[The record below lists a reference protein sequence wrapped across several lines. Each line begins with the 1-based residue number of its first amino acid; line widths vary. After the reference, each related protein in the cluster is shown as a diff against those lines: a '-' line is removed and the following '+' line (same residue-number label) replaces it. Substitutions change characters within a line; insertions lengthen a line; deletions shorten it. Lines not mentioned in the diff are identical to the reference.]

1 MTWLSFKSRC
11 YLKTNDNTNPFR
23 KQILGELN
31 VDLTNMGIAAKDAAF
46 HLATASTAQKNKAL
60 AIIADELEANS
71 EVILAANAK
80 DIELGREAGL
90 TDALL
95 DRLLLNEERLTGIAN
110 DVRNVISLNDPV
122 GSEIDSKVLENGMA
136 LSRRR
141 VPLGVV
147 GVIYEARP
155 NVTIDIAALC
165 LKTGNAS
172 ILRGGKETFFSNMEL
187 VKVIQSALEKAEL
200 PAASVQ
206 YIEKPDREL
215 VAQLLKLDEYVDMI
229 IPRGGAG
236 LHKMCQ
242 ENSTIPVIIG
252 GFGISHIFIDE
263 SADLERSLNV
273 VENSKVQRPSACNAL
288 DTLLV
293 HKAVAEEFLPKLV
306 ERLNG
311 KVALVSDASAKPLV
325 ANAADVR
332 DAQEGDFD
340 TEWLSYTLGVKVV
353 ADVKE
358 AIDHMRVHNAS
369 HSDAIMTNSLQ
380 NSELFINSV
389 GSAAVYVNASTRFTD
404 GAQFGLGAEVA
415 VSTQKLHARGPM
427 GLEELTSYKWV
438 GKADYLIRS

>member
-1 MTWLSFKSRC
+1 
-11 YLKTNDNTNPFR
+11 
-23 KQILGELN
+23 
-31 VDLTNMGIAAKDAAF
+31 MGIAAKDAAF

-60 AIIADELEANS
+60 AIIADELEANAAT
-71 EVILAANAK
+71 ILEANAK

-95 DRLLLNEERLTGIAN
+95 DRLLLNEERLIGIAN
-110 DVRNVISLNDPV
+110 DVRNVISLNDPI
-122 GSEIDSKVLENGMA
+122 GSEMDSKVLENGMS

-215 VAQLLKLDEYVDMI
+215 VSQLLKLDDYVDMI

-236 LHKMCQ
+236 LHKMCK

-252 GFGISHIFIDE
+252 GFGISHIFVDE
-263 SADLERSLNV
+263 SADLEKSVDV
-273 VENSKVQRPSACNAL
+273 VENSKVQRPSACNSL

-293 HKAVAEEFLPKLV
+293 HEAVAEAFLAQLTQ
-306 ERLNG
+306 RLAG
-311 KVALVSDASAKPLV
+311 KVTLVADTSAKSLL
-325 ANAADVR
+325 AGFEDQR
-332 DAQEGDFD
+332 DAVEGDFD

-353 ADVKE
+353 ANVAE

-369 HSDAIMTNSLQ
+369 HSDAIMTNSLES
-380 NSELFINSV
+380 SERFINSV

-438 GKADYLIRS
+438 GKANYLIRG

>member
-1 MTWLSFKSRC
+1 M
-11 YLKTNDNTNPFR
+11 
-23 KQILGELN
+23 
-31 VDLTNMGIAAKDAAF
+31 DLTNMGKAAKDAAF
-46 HLATASTAQKNKAL
+46 ELATASTAQKNQAL

-71 EVILAANAK
+71 AAILAANAK

-122 GSEIDSKVLENGMA
+122 GSEIDSKVLENGMS

-187 VKVIQSALEKAEL
+187 VKVIQSALAKANL

-215 VAQLLKLDEYVDMI
+215 VSQLLKLDDYVDMI

-236 LHKMCQ
+236 LHKMCK

-252 GFGISHIFIDE
+252 GFGISHIFVDE
-263 SADLERSLNV
+263 SADLEKSLNV
-273 VENSKVQRPSACNAL
+273 VENSKVQRPSACNSL

-293 HKAVAEEFLPKLV
+293 HEKVAAKFLPMIVERMSDKVTFVAEPKA
-306 ERLNG
+306 
-311 KVALVSDASAKPLV
+311 KALMAQATQI
-325 ANAADVR
+325 R
-332 DAQEGDFD
+332 DAAEGDFD

-353 ADVKE
+353 ADVKD

-369 HSDAIMTNSLQ
+369 HSDAIMTNSLI

-389 GSAAVYVNASTRFTD
+389 GSAAVYVNAATRFTD

-438 GKADYLIRS
+438 GRANYLARS

>member
-1 MTWLSFKSRC
+1 
-11 YLKTNDNTNPFR
+11 
-23 KQILGELN
+23 
-31 VDLTNMGIAAKDAAF
+31 MGKAAKGAAF
-46 HLATASTAQKNKAL
+46 ELATASTAQKNQAL

-71 EVILAANAK
+71 AAILAANAK

-95 DRLLLNEERLTGIAN
+95 DRLLLNEERLTAIAN

-122 GSEIDSKVLENGMA
+122 GSEIDSKVLENGMS

-187 VKVIQSALEKAEL
+187 VKVIQSALAKANL

-215 VAQLLKLDEYVDMI
+215 VSQLLKLDDYVDMI

-236 LHKMCQ
+236 LHKMCK

-252 GFGISHIFIDE
+252 GFGISHIFVDE
-263 SADLERSLNV
+263 SADLKKSLNV
-273 VENSKVQRPSACNAL
+273 VENSKVQRPSACNSL

-293 HKAVAEEFLPKLV
+293 HEKIAAQFLPMIV
-306 ERLNG
+306 ERMND
-311 KVALVSDASAKPLV
+311 KVTFVTEPKAKALMAQATQI
-325 ANAADVR
+325 R
-332 DAQEGDFD
+332 DAVEGDFD
-340 TEWLSYTLGVKVV
+340 TEWLSYTLSVKVV
-353 ADVKE
+353 SDVKD

-369 HSDAIMTNSLQ
+369 HSDAIMTNSLE

-438 GKADYLIRS
+438 GKANYLARS

>member
-1 MTWLSFKSRC
+1 
-11 YLKTNDNTNPFR
+11 
-23 KQILGELN
+23 
-31 VDLTNMGIAAKDAAF
+31 MGKAAKDAAF
-46 HLATASTAQKNKAL
+46 ELATASTAQKNQAL

-71 EVILAANAK
+71 AAILVANAK

-122 GSEIDSKVLENGMA
+122 GSEIDSKVLENGMS

-187 VKVIQSALEKAEL
+187 VKVIQSALAKANL

-215 VAQLLKLDEYVDMI
+215 VSQLLKLDGYVDMI

-236 LHKMCQ
+236 LHKMCK

-252 GFGISHIFIDE
+252 GFGISHIFVDE
-263 SADLERSLNV
+263 SADLEKSLNV
-273 VENSKVQRPSACNAL
+273 VENSKVQRPSACNSL

-293 HKAVAEEFLPKLV
+293 HEKVAAKFLPMIVERMSDKVTFVAEPKA
-306 ERLNG
+306 
-311 KVALVSDASAKPLV
+311 KALMAQATQI
-325 ANAADVR
+325 R
-332 DAQEGDFD
+332 DAVEGDFD

-353 ADVKE
+353 ADVKD
-358 AIDHMRVHNAS
+358 AIEHMRVHNAS
-369 HSDAIMTNSLQ
+369 HSDAIMTNSLI

-389 GSAAVYVNASTRFTD
+389 GSAAVYVNAATRFTD

-438 GKADYLIRS
+438 GKANYLARS

>member
-1 MTWLSFKSRC
+1 M
-11 YLKTNDNTNPFR
+11 
-23 KQILGELN
+23 
-31 VDLTNMGIAAKDAAF
+31 DLTNMGKAAKDAAF
-46 HLATASTAQKNKAL
+46 ELATASTAQKNQAL
-60 AIIADELEANS
+60 AIIADELEANAAT
-71 EVILAANAK
+71 ILAANAK

-95 DRLLLNEERLTGIAN
+95 DRLLLNEERLAGIAN

-122 GSEIDSKVLENGMA
+122 GSEIDSKVLENGMS

-187 VKVIQSALEKAEL
+187 VKVIQSALAKANL

-215 VAQLLKLDEYVDMI
+215 VSQLLKLDDYVDMI

-236 LHKMCQ
+236 LHKMCK

-252 GFGISHIFIDE
+252 GFGISHIFVDE
-263 SADLERSLNV
+263 SADLEKSLNV
-273 VENSKVQRPSACNAL
+273 VENSKVQRPSACNSL

-293 HKAVAEEFLPKLV
+293 HEDVAAQFLPMIVERMNDKVTFVAEPKA
-306 ERLNG
+306 
-311 KVALVSDASAKPLV
+311 KALMAQATQI
-325 ANAADVR
+325 R
-332 DAQEGDFD
+332 DAAEGDFD

-369 HSDAIMTNSLQ
+369 HSDAIMTNSLV

-389 GSAAVYVNASTRFTD
+389 GSAAVYVNAATRFTD

-438 GKADYLIRS
+438 GKANYLARS

>member
-1 MTWLSFKSRC
+1 
-11 YLKTNDNTNPFR
+11 
-23 KQILGELN
+23 
-31 VDLTNMGIAAKDAAF
+31 MGKAAKDAAF
-46 HLATASTAQKNKAL
+46 ELATASTAQKNQAL
-60 AIIADELEANS
+60 AIIADELEANAAT
-71 EVILAANAK
+71 ILAANAK

-122 GSEIDSKVLENGMA
+122 GSEIDSKVLENGMS

-187 VKVIQSALEKAEL
+187 VKVIQSALAKANL

-215 VAQLLKLDEYVDMI
+215 VSQLLKLDDYVDMI

-236 LHKMCQ
+236 LHKMCK

-252 GFGISHIFIDE
+252 GFGISHIFVDE
-263 SADLERSLNV
+263 SADLDKSLNV
-273 VENSKVQRPSACNAL
+273 VENSKVQRPSACNSL

-293 HKAVAEEFLPKLV
+293 HEDVAAQFLPMIVERMNDKVTFVAEPKA
-306 ERLNG
+306 
-311 KVALVSDASAKPLV
+311 KALMAQATQI
-325 ANAADVR
+325 R
-332 DAQEGDFD
+332 DAAEGDFD

-369 HSDAIMTNSLQ
+369 HSDAIMTNSLV

-389 GSAAVYVNASTRFTD
+389 GSAAVYVNAATRFTD

-438 GKADYLIRS
+438 GKANYLARS

>member
-1 MTWLSFKSRC
+1 M
-11 YLKTNDNTNPFR
+11 
-23 KQILGELN
+23 
-31 VDLTNMGIAAKDAAF
+31 DLTVMGKAAKEAAF
-46 HLATASTAQKNKAL
+46 QLAIAPTAKKNRAL
-60 AIIADELEANS
+60 ALIADELEANA
-71 EVILAANAK
+71 EAILAANEK
-80 DIELGREAGL
+80 DIAAGRASGLSEAM
-90 TDALL
+90 L
-95 DRLLLNEERLTGIAN
+95 DRLLLTEERLAAIAG

-122 GSEIDSKVLENGMA
+122 GSEIDSRVLENGMS

-172 ILRGGKETFFSNMEL
+172 ILRGGKETFYSNMEL
-187 VKVIQSALEKAEL
+187 VQVIQSALNKAEL
-200 PAASVQ
+200 PAGAVQ

-215 VAQLLKLDEYVDMI
+215 VSQLLKLDDYVDMI

-236 LHKMCQ
+236 LHKMCK

-252 GFGISHIFIDE
+252 GFGISHMYIDD
-263 SADLERSLNV
+263 SADLDRSVLV
-273 VENSKVQRPSACNAL
+273 VDNSKTQRPSACNSL

-293 HKAVAEEFLPKLV
+293 NQQVAAEFLPKLIKQIG
-306 ERLNG
+306 E
-311 KVALVSDASAKPLV
+311 KVTFVVDDSAKAWFNLAPTV
-325 ANAADVR
+325 RAAK
-332 DAQEGDFD
+332 EGDFD
-340 TEWLSYTLGVKVV
+340 TEWLTFTLGVKVV
-353 ADVKE
+353 KDVQE
-358 AIDHMRVHNAS
+358 AIEHMHEHNAS
-369 HSDAIMTNSLQ
+369 HSDAIMTNNLT
-380 NSELFINSV
+380 NAERFINAA

-438 GKADYLIRS
+438 GKADYLSRS

>member
-1 MTWLSFKSRC
+1 
-11 YLKTNDNTNPFR
+11 
-23 KQILGELN
+23 
-31 VDLTNMGIAAKDAAF
+31 MGKAAKDAAF
-46 HLATASTAQKNKAL
+46 ELATASTAQKNQAL

-71 EVILAANAK
+71 AAILAANAK

-95 DRLLLNEERLTGIAN
+95 DRLLLNEERLTAIAN

-122 GSEIDSKVLENGMA
+122 GSEIDSKVLENGMS

-187 VKVIQSALEKAEL
+187 VKVIQSALAKANL

-215 VAQLLKLDEYVDMI
+215 VSQLLKLDDYVDMI

-236 LHKMCQ
+236 LHKMCK

-252 GFGISHIFIDE
+252 GFGISHIFVDE
-263 SADLERSLNV
+263 SADLDKSLNV
-273 VENSKVQRPSACNAL
+273 VENSKVQRPSACNSL

-293 HKAVAEEFLPKLV
+293 HEKIAAQFLPMIVERMDEKVTFVAEPK
-306 ERLNG
+306 
-311 KVALVSDASAKPLV
+311 AKELIEQ
-325 ANAADVR
+325 AKQVR
-332 DAQEGDFD
+332 DAVEGDFD
-340 TEWLSYTLGVKVV
+340 TEWLSYILGVKVV
-353 ADVKE
+353 SDVKD

-369 HSDAIMTNSLQ
+369 HSDAIMTNSLE

-438 GKADYLIRS
+438 GKANYLARS

>member
-1 MTWLSFKSRC
+1 
-11 YLKTNDNTNPFR
+11 
-23 KQILGELN
+23 
-31 VDLTNMGIAAKDAAF
+31 
-46 HLATASTAQKNKAL
+46 ASTKQKNQAL

-71 EVILAANAK
+71 AAILAANAK

-95 DRLLLNEERLTGIAN
+95 DRLLLNEERLTAIAN

-122 GSEIDSKVLENGMA
+122 GSEIDSKVLENGMS

-187 VKVIQSALEKAEL
+187 VKVIQSALAKANL

-215 VAQLLKLDEYVDMI
+215 VSQLLKLDDYVDMI

-236 LHKMCQ
+236 LHKMCK

-252 GFGISHIFIDE
+252 GFGISHIFVDE
-263 SADLERSLNV
+263 SADLEKSLNV
-273 VENSKVQRPSACNAL
+273 VENSKVQRPSACNSL

-293 HKAVAEEFLPKLV
+293 HEKIAAQFLPMIV
-306 ERLNG
+306 ERMND
-311 KVALVSDASAKPLV
+311 KVTFVTEPKAKALMPQATQI
-325 ANAADVR
+325 R
-332 DAQEGDFD
+332 DAVEGDFD

-353 ADVKE
+353 SDVKD

-369 HSDAIMTNSLQ
+369 HSDAIMTNSLE

-438 GKADYLIRS
+438 GKANYLARS

>member
-1 MTWLSFKSRC
+1 M
-11 YLKTNDNTNPFR
+11 
-23 KQILGELN
+23 
-31 VDLTNMGIAAKDAAF
+31 DLTNMGKAAKDAAF
-46 HLATASTAQKNKAL
+46 ELATASTAQKNQAL

-71 EVILAANAK
+71 AAILAANAK

-122 GSEIDSKVLENGMA
+122 GSEIDSKVLENGMS

-187 VKVIQSALEKAEL
+187 VKVIQSALAKANL

-206 YIEKPDREL
+206 YIEKPNREL
-215 VAQLLKLDEYVDMI
+215 VSQLLKLDDYVDMI

-236 LHKMCQ
+236 LHKMCK

-252 GFGISHIFIDE
+252 GFGISHIFVDE
-263 SADLERSLNV
+263 SADLEKSLNV
-273 VENSKVQRPSACNAL
+273 VENSKVQRPSACNSL

-293 HKAVAEEFLPKLV
+293 HEKVAAKFLPMIVERMSDKVTFVAEPKA
-306 ERLNG
+306 
-311 KVALVSDASAKPLV
+311 KALMAQATQI
-325 ANAADVR
+325 R
-332 DAQEGDFD
+332 DAAEGDFD

-353 ADVKE
+353 ADVKD

-369 HSDAIMTNSLQ
+369 HSDAIMTNSLI

-389 GSAAVYVNASTRFTD
+389 GSAAVYVNAATRFTD

-438 GKADYLIRS
+438 GKANYLARS

>member
-1 MTWLSFKSRC
+1 M
-11 YLKTNDNTNPFR
+11 
-23 KQILGELN
+23 
-31 VDLTNMGIAAKDAAF
+31 DLTNMGKAAKDAAF
-46 HLATASTAQKNKAL
+46 ELATASTAQKNQAL

-71 EVILAANAK
+71 AAILAANAK

-95 DRLLLNEERLTGIAN
+95 DRLLLNEERLTAIAN

-122 GSEIDSKVLENGMA
+122 GSEIDSKVLENGMS

-187 VKVIQSALEKAEL
+187 VKVIQSALAKANL

-215 VAQLLKLDEYVDMI
+215 VSQLLKLDDYVDMI

-236 LHKMCQ
+236 LHKMCK

-252 GFGISHIFIDE
+252 GFGISHIFVDE
-263 SADLERSLNV
+263 SADLEKSLNV
-273 VENSKVQRPSACNAL
+273 VENSKVQRPSACNSL

-293 HKAVAEEFLPKLV
+293 HEKIAAQFLPMIVERMNDKVTFVAEPKAEELM
-306 ERLNG
+306 EQ
-311 KVALVSDASAKPLV
+311 AKQ
-325 ANAADVR
+325 VR
-332 DAQEGDFD
+332 DAVEGDFD

-353 ADVKE
+353 SDVKD

-369 HSDAIMTNSLQ
+369 HSDAIMTNSLE

-438 GKADYLIRS
+438 GKANYLARS

>member
-1 MTWLSFKSRC
+1 M
-11 YLKTNDNTNPFR
+11 
-23 KQILGELN
+23 
-31 VDLTNMGIAAKDAAF
+31 DLTNMGIAAKDAAF

-60 AIIADELEANS
+60 AIIADELEANAAT
-71 EVILAANAK
+71 ILEANAK

-122 GSEIDSKVLENGMA
+122 GSEIDSKVLENGMS

-215 VAQLLKLDEYVDMI
+215 VSQLLKLDDYVDMI

-236 LHKMCQ
+236 LHKMCK

-252 GFGISHIFIDE
+252 GFGISHIFVDE
-263 SADLERSLNV
+263 SADLEKSVDV
-273 VENSKVQRPSACNAL
+273 VENSKVQRPSACNSL

-293 HKAVAEEFLPKLV
+293 HEAVAEAFLTKLKQ
-306 ERLNG
+306 RLAG
-311 KVALVSDASAKPLV
+311 KVTLVADSSAKSLLTGFE
-325 ANAADVR
+325 DQR
-332 DAQEGDFD
+332 DAVEGDFD

-353 ADVKE
+353 ADVAE

-369 HSDAIMTNSLQ
+369 HSDAIMTNSLES
-380 NSELFINSV
+380 SERFINSV

-438 GKADYLIRS
+438 GKANYLVRG

>member
-1 MTWLSFKSRC
+1 M
-11 YLKTNDNTNPFR
+11 
-23 KQILGELN
+23 
-31 VDLTNMGIAAKDAAF
+31 DLTNMGKAAKDAAF
-46 HLATASTAQKNKAL
+46 ELATASTAQKSQAL
-60 AIIADELEANS
+60 AIIADELEANA
-71 EVILAANAK
+71 ETILAANAK

-122 GSEIDSKVLENGMA
+122 GSEIDSKVLENGMS

-187 VKVIQSALEKAEL
+187 VKVIQSALAKANL

-215 VAQLLKLDEYVDMI
+215 VSQLLKLDDYVDMI

-236 LHKMCQ
+236 LHKMCK

-252 GFGISHIFIDE
+252 GFGISHIFVDE
-263 SADLERSLNV
+263 SADLEKSLNV
-273 VENSKVQRPSACNAL
+273 VENSKVQRPSACNSL

-293 HKAVAEEFLPKLV
+293 HEKVAAQFLSMIVQRMNDKVTFVAEPKA
-306 ERLNG
+306 
-311 KVALVSDASAKPLV
+311 KALMAQAKQI
-325 ANAADVR
+325 R
-332 DAQEGDFD
+332 DAGEDDFD

-369 HSDAIMTNSLQ
+369 HSDAIMTNSLV

-438 GKADYLIRS
+438 GKANYLARS

>member
-1 MTWLSFKSRC
+1 M
-11 YLKTNDNTNPFR
+11 
-23 KQILGELN
+23 
-31 VDLTNMGIAAKDAAF
+31 DLTNMGKAAKDAAF
-46 HLATASTAQKNKAL
+46 ELATASTAQKNQAL

-71 EVILAANAK
+71 AAILAANAK

-95 DRLLLNEERLTGIAN
+95 DRLLLNEERLTAIAN

-122 GSEIDSKVLENGMA
+122 GSEIDSKVLENGMS

-187 VKVIQSALEKAEL
+187 VKVIQFALAKANL

-215 VAQLLKLDEYVDMI
+215 VSQLLKLDDYVDMI

-236 LHKMCQ
+236 LHKMCK

-252 GFGISHIFIDE
+252 GFGISHIFVDE
-263 SADLERSLNV
+263 SADLEKSLNV
-273 VENSKVQRPSACNAL
+273 VENSKVQRPSACNSL

-293 HKAVAEEFLPKLV
+293 HEKIAAQFLPMIV
-306 ERLNG
+306 ERMND
-311 KVALVSDASAKPLV
+311 KVTFVTEPKAKALMAQATQI
-325 ANAADVR
+325 R
-332 DAQEGDFD
+332 DAVEGDFD

-353 ADVKE
+353 SDVKD
-358 AIDHMRVHNAS
+358 AIVHMRVHNAS
-369 HSDAIMTNSLQ
+369 HSDAIMTNSLE

-438 GKADYLIRS
+438 GKANYLARS

>member
-1 MTWLSFKSRC
+1 
-11 YLKTNDNTNPFR
+11 
-23 KQILGELN
+23 
-31 VDLTNMGIAAKDAAF
+31 MGKAAKDAAF
-46 HLATASTAQKNKAL
+46 QLATASTAQKNQAL
-60 AIIADELEANS
+60 AIIADELEANAAT
-71 EVILAANAK
+71 ILAANAK
-80 DIELGREAGL
+80 DIEKGREAGL
-90 TDALL
+90 TEALL
-95 DRLLLNEERLTGIAN
+95 DRLLLNEERLSGIAN

-122 GSEIDSKVLENGMA
+122 GSELDSKVLENGMS

-187 VKVIQSALEKAEL
+187 VKVIQSALAKAEL

-215 VAQLLKLDEYVDMI
+215 VSQLLKLDDYVDMI

-236 LHKMCQ
+236 LHKMCK

-252 GFGISHIFIDE
+252 GFGISHIFVDE
-263 SADLERSLNV
+263 SADLKKSLNV
-273 VENSKVQRPSACNAL
+273 VENSKVQRPSACNSL

-293 HKAVAEEFLPKLV
+293 HESVAAEFLPMLA
-306 ERLNG
+306 ERLAD
-311 KVALVSDASAKPLV
+311 KVTLV
-325 ANAADVR
+325 ATPNAKELVAQAKEVR
-332 DAQEGDFD
+332 DAGEGDFD

-353 ADVKE
+353 KDIHE
-358 AIDHMRVHNAS
+358 AVDHMRIHNAS
-369 HSDAIMTNSLQ
+369 HSDAIMTNSLE
-380 NSELFINSV
+380 NSEIFINSV

-438 GKADYLIRS
+438 GKANYLPRS

>member
-1 MTWLSFKSRC
+1 
-11 YLKTNDNTNPFR
+11 
-23 KQILGELN
+23 
-31 VDLTNMGIAAKDAAF
+31 MGKAAKDAAF
-46 HLATASTAQKNKAL
+46 QLATASTAQKNQAL
-60 AIIADELEANS
+60 AIIADELEANA
-71 EVILAANAK
+71 VQILAANAK
-80 DIELGREAGL
+80 DIQLGREAGL

-95 DRLLLNEERLTGIAN
+95 DRLLLNESRLNAIAN
-110 DVRNVISLNDPV
+110 DVRNVMSLNDPV
-122 GSEIDSKVLENGMA
+122 GSEIDSKVLENGMS

-187 VKVIQSALEKAEL
+187 VKVIQSALEKAQL

-215 VAQLLKLDEYVDMI
+215 VTQLLKLDDYVDMI

-236 LHKMCQ
+236 LHKMCK

-252 GFGISHIFIDE
+252 GFGISHIFVDE
-263 SADLERSLNV
+263 SADLDKSV
-273 VENSKVQRPSACNAL
+273 DVIENAKVQRPSACNAL

-293 HKAVAEEFLPKLV
+293 HEAIAQPLLEKLV
-306 ERLNG
+306 AKLNG
-311 KVALVSDASAKPLV
+311 KVTFVAEPKAKALMSAATEL
-325 ANAADVR
+325 R
-332 DAQEGDFD
+332 DAQAGDFD

-353 ADVKE
+353 RDVNE
-358 AIDHMRVHNAS
+358 AIDHMREHNAS
-369 HSDAIMTNSLQ
+369 HSDAIMTNSLV
-380 NSELFINSV
+380 NAERFINSA

-438 GKADYLIRS
+438 GKANYLSRS

>member
-1 MTWLSFKSRC
+1 M
-11 YLKTNDNTNPFR
+11 
-23 KQILGELN
+23 
-31 VDLTNMGIAAKDAAF
+31 DLTNMGIAAKDAAF

-60 AIIADELEANS
+60 AIIADELEANAAT
-71 EVILAANAK
+71 ILEANAK

-122 GSEIDSKVLENGMA
+122 GSEMDSKVLENGMS

-141 VPLGVV
+141 VPLGVI

-215 VAQLLKLDEYVDMI
+215 VSQLLKLDDYVDMI

-236 LHKMCQ
+236 LHKMCK

-252 GFGISHIFIDE
+252 GFGISHIFVDE
-263 SADLERSLNV
+263 SADLDKSVDV
-273 VENSKVQRPSACNAL
+273 VENSKVQRPSACNSL

-293 HKAVAEEFLPKLV
+293 HEAVAEAFLAQLTQ
-306 ERLNG
+306 RLAG
-311 KVALVSDASAKPLV
+311 KVTLVADTSAKSLL
-325 ANAADVR
+325 AGFEDQR
-332 DAQEGDFD
+332 DAVEGDFD

-353 ADVKE
+353 ADVAE

-369 HSDAIMTNSLQ
+369 HSDAIMTNSLES
-380 NSELFINSV
+380 SERFINSV

-404 GAQFGLGAEVA
+404 GAQFGQGAEVA

-438 GKADYLIRS
+438 GKANYLVRG

>member
-1 MTWLSFKSRC
+1 
-11 YLKTNDNTNPFR
+11 
-23 KQILGELN
+23 
-31 VDLTNMGIAAKDAAF
+31 MGIAAKDAAF

-60 AIIADELEANS
+60 AIIADELEANA
-71 EVILAANAK
+71 VDILEANAK

-122 GSEIDSKVLENGMA
+122 GSEMDSKVLENGMS

-215 VAQLLKLDEYVDMI
+215 VSQLLKLDDYVDMI

-236 LHKMCQ
+236 LHKMCK

-252 GFGISHIFIDE
+252 GFGISHIFVDE
-263 SADLERSLNV
+263 SADLEKSVDV
-273 VENSKVQRPSACNAL
+273 VENSKVQRPSACNSL

-293 HKAVAEEFLPKLV
+293 HEAVAEAFLAKLKQ
-306 ERLNG
+306 RLAG
-311 KVALVSDASAKPLV
+311 KVTLV
-325 ANAADVR
+325 ADTSSKSLLAGFEDQR
-332 DAQEGDFD
+332 DAIEGDFD

-353 ADVKE
+353 ADVAE

-369 HSDAIMTNSLQ
+369 HSDAIMTNSLES
-380 NSELFINSV
+380 SERFINSV

-438 GKADYLIRS
+438 GKANYLIRG

>member
-1 MTWLSFKSRC
+1 M
-11 YLKTNDNTNPFR
+11 
-23 KQILGELN
+23 
-31 VDLTNMGIAAKDAAF
+31 DLTNMGIAAKDAAF

-60 AIIADELEANS
+60 AIIADELEANAAT
-71 EVILAANAK
+71 ILEANAK

-122 GSEIDSKVLENGMA
+122 GSEMDSKVLENGMS

-215 VAQLLKLDEYVDMI
+215 VSQLLKLDDYVDMI

-236 LHKMCQ
+236 LHKMCK

-252 GFGISHIFIDE
+252 GFGISHIFVDE
-263 SADLERSLNV
+263 SADLDKSVDV
-273 VENSKVQRPSACNAL
+273 VENSKVQRPSACNSL

-293 HKAVAEEFLPKLV
+293 HEAVAEAFLAQLTQ
-306 ERLNG
+306 RLAG
-311 KVALVSDASAKPLV
+311 KVTLVADTSAKSLL
-325 ANAADVR
+325 AGFEDQR
-332 DAQEGDFD
+332 DAVEGDFD

-353 ADVKE
+353 ADVAE

-369 HSDAIMTNSLQ
+369 HSDAIMTNSLES
-380 NSELFINSV
+380 SERFINSV

-438 GKADYLIRS
+438 GKANYLVRG

>member
-1 MTWLSFKSRC
+1 
-11 YLKTNDNTNPFR
+11 
-23 KQILGELN
+23 
-31 VDLTNMGIAAKDAAF
+31 MGKAAKDAAF
-46 HLATASTAQKNKAL
+46 ELATASTAQKNQAL
-60 AIIADELEANS
+60 AIIADELEANAAT
-71 EVILAANAK
+71 ILAANAK

-122 GSEIDSKVLENGMA
+122 GSEIDSKVLENGMS

-187 VKVIQSALEKAEL
+187 VKVIQSALAKANL

-215 VAQLLKLDEYVDMI
+215 VSQLLKLDDYVDMI

-236 LHKMCQ
+236 LHKMCK

-252 GFGISHIFIDE
+252 GFGISHIFVDE
-263 SADLERSLNV
+263 SADLEKSLNV
-273 VENSKVQRPSACNAL
+273 VENSKVQRPSACNSL

-293 HKAVAEEFLPKLV
+293 HEKVAAQFLAMIVERMNDKVTFVAEQKA
-306 ERLNG
+306 
-311 KVALVSDASAKPLV
+311 KALMAQAKQI
-325 ANAADVR
+325 R
-332 DAQEGDFD
+332 DAGEGDFD

-358 AIDHMRVHNAS
+358 AINHMRVHNAS
-369 HSDAIMTNSLQ
+369 HSDAIMTNSLE

-389 GSAAVYVNASTRFTD
+389 GSAAVYVNAATRFTD

-438 GKADYLIRS
+438 GKANYLARS

>member
-1 MTWLSFKSRC
+1 M
-11 YLKTNDNTNPFR
+11 
-23 KQILGELN
+23 
-31 VDLTNMGIAAKDAAF
+31 DLTNMGKAAKGAAF
-46 HLATASTAQKNKAL
+46 ELATASTAQKNQAL

-71 EVILAANAK
+71 AAILAANAK

-90 TDALL
+90 TNALL

-122 GSEIDSKVLENGMA
+122 GSEIDSKVLENGMS

-187 VKVIQSALEKAEL
+187 VKVIQSALAKANL

-215 VAQLLKLDEYVDMI
+215 VSQLLKLDDYVDMI

-236 LHKMCQ
+236 LHKMCK

-252 GFGISHIFIDE
+252 GFGISHIFVDE
-263 SADLERSLNV
+263 SADLEKSLNV
-273 VENSKVQRPSACNAL
+273 VENSKVQRPSACNSL

-293 HKAVAEEFLPKLV
+293 HEKVAAKFLPMIVERMSDKVTFVAEPKA
-306 ERLNG
+306 
-311 KVALVSDASAKPLV
+311 KALMAQATQI
-325 ANAADVR
+325 R
-332 DAQEGDFD
+332 DAVEGDFD

-369 HSDAIMTNSLQ
+369 HSDAIMTNSLI

-389 GSAAVYVNASTRFTD
+389 GSAAVYVNAATRFTD

-438 GKADYLIRS
+438 GKANYLARS

>member
-1 MTWLSFKSRC
+1 MDMIKLGQNAKQASF
-11 YLKTNDNTNPFR
+11 
-23 KQILGELN
+23 
-31 VDLTNMGIAAKDAAF
+31 A
-46 HLATASTAQKNKAL
+46 LATASTAQKNNAL
-60 AIIADELEANS
+60 QIIADELEAS
-71 EVILAANAK
+71 ADVILAANAK

-90 TDALL
+90 SEALL
-95 DRLLLNEERLTGIAN
+95 DRLLLNEQRLKGIAD
-110 DVRNVISLNDPV
+110 DVRNVITLSDPV
-122 GSEIDSKVLENGMA
+122 GSEIDSRVLENGMS

-172 ILRGGKETFFSNMEL
+172 ILRGGKETFYSNMEL
-187 VKVIQSALEKAEL
+187 VKVIQSALDKAGL

-215 VAQLLKLDEYVDMI
+215 VSQLLKLDDYVDMI

-236 LHKMCQ
+236 LHKMCK
-242 ENSTIPVIIG
+242 ENSNIPVIIG
-252 GFGISHIFIDE
+252 GFGISHIFVDE
-263 SADLERSLNV
+263 SADLVRSLDV
-273 VENSKVQRPSACNAL
+273 VENAKVQRPSACNAL

-293 HKAVAEEFLPKLV
+293 HEKVAAEFLPMLA
-306 ERLNG
+306 ERLQG
-311 KVALVSDASAKPLV
+311 KVSLV
-325 ANAADVR
+325 AEPKAKAILAGTEDLR
-332 DAQEGDFD
+332 SAGEGDFD
-340 TEWLSYTLGVKVV
+340 TEWLSFTLGVKVV
-353 ADVKE
+353 ADVEE
-358 AIDHMRVHNAS
+358 AIHHMRVHNAS
-369 HSDAIMTNSLQ
+369 HSDAIMTNSLV
-380 NSELFINSV
+380 NSEKFINSA

-438 GKADYLIRS
+438 GKADYLPRA

>member
-1 MTWLSFKSRC
+1 M
-11 YLKTNDNTNPFR
+11 
-23 KQILGELN
+23 
-31 VDLTNMGIAAKDAAF
+31 DLTNMGKAAKDAAF
-46 HLATASTAQKNKAL
+46 ELATASTAQKNQAL

-71 EVILAANAK
+71 AAILAANAK

-122 GSEIDSKVLENGMA
+122 GSEIDSKVLENGMS

-187 VKVIQSALEKAEL
+187 VKVIQSALAKANL

-215 VAQLLKLDEYVDMI
+215 VSQLLKLDDYVDMI

-236 LHKMCQ
+236 LHKMCK

-252 GFGISHIFIDE
+252 GFGISHIFVDE
-263 SADLERSLNV
+263 SADLEKSLNV
-273 VENSKVQRPSACNAL
+273 VENSKVQRPSACNSL

-293 HKAVAEEFLPKLV
+293 HEKVAAKFLPMIVERMNDKVTFVAEPKA
-306 ERLNG
+306 
-311 KVALVSDASAKPLV
+311 KALMAQAPQI
-325 ANAADVR
+325 R
-332 DAQEGDFD
+332 DAAEGDFD

-369 HSDAIMTNSLQ
+369 HSDAIMTNSLI

-389 GSAAVYVNASTRFTD
+389 GSAAVYVNAATRFTD

-438 GKADYLIRS
+438 GKANYLARS

>member
-1 MTWLSFKSRC
+1 M
-11 YLKTNDNTNPFR
+11 
-23 KQILGELN
+23 
-31 VDLTNMGIAAKDAAF
+31 DLTNMGKAAKDAAF
-46 HLATASTAQKNKAL
+46 ELATASTAQKNQAL

-71 EVILAANAK
+71 AAILAANAK

-122 GSEIDSKVLENGMA
+122 GSEIDSKVLENGMS

-155 NVTIDIAALC
+155 NVTIDIATLC

-187 VKVIQSALEKAEL
+187 VKVIQSALAKANL

-215 VAQLLKLDEYVDMI
+215 VSQLLKLDDYVDMI

-236 LHKMCQ
+236 LHKMCK

-252 GFGISHIFIDE
+252 GFGISHIFVDE
-263 SADLERSLNV
+263 SADLEKSLNV
-273 VENSKVQRPSACNAL
+273 VENSKVQRPSACNSL

-293 HKAVAEEFLPKLV
+293 HEKVAAKFLPMIVERMSDKVTFVAEPKA
-306 ERLNG
+306 
-311 KVALVSDASAKPLV
+311 KALMAQATQI
-325 ANAADVR
+325 R
-332 DAQEGDFD
+332 DAAEGDFD

-353 ADVKE
+353 ADVKD

-369 HSDAIMTNSLQ
+369 HSDAIMTNSLI

-389 GSAAVYVNASTRFTD
+389 GSAAVYVNAATRFTD

-438 GKADYLIRS
+438 GKANYLARS

>member
-1 MTWLSFKSRC
+1 M
-11 YLKTNDNTNPFR
+11 
-23 KQILGELN
+23 
-31 VDLTNMGIAAKDAAF
+31 DLTNMGKAAKDAAF
-46 HLATASTAQKNKAL
+46 ELATASTAQKNQAL

-71 EVILAANAK
+71 AAILAANAK

-95 DRLLLNEERLTGIAN
+95 DRLLLNEERLTAIAN

-122 GSEIDSKVLENGMA
+122 GSEIDSKVLENGMS

-187 VKVIQSALEKAEL
+187 VKVIQSALAKANL

-215 VAQLLKLDEYVDMI
+215 VSQLLKLDDYVDMI

-236 LHKMCQ
+236 LHKMCK

-252 GFGISHIFIDE
+252 GFGISHIFVDE
-263 SADLERSLNV
+263 SADLEKSLNV
-273 VENSKVQRPSACNAL
+273 VENSKVQRPSACNSL

-293 HKAVAEEFLPKLV
+293 HEKIAAQFLPMIVERMNDKVTFVAEPK
-306 ERLNG
+306 
-311 KVALVSDASAKPLV
+311 AKELMEQ
-325 ANAADVR
+325 ARQVR
-332 DAQEGDFD
+332 DAVEGDFD

-353 ADVKE
+353 SDVKD

-369 HSDAIMTNSLQ
+369 HSDAIMTNSLE
-380 NSELFINSV
+380 NSELFINSA

-438 GKADYLIRS
+438 GKANYLARS

>member
-1 MTWLSFKSRC
+1 M
-11 YLKTNDNTNPFR
+11 
-23 KQILGELN
+23 
-31 VDLTNMGIAAKDAAF
+31 DLTNMGKAAKDAAF
-46 HLATASTAQKNKAL
+46 ELATASTAQKNQAL
-60 AIIADELEANS
+60 AIIADELEANAAT
-71 EVILAANAK
+71 ILAANAK

-122 GSEIDSKVLENGMA
+122 GSEIDSKVLENGMS

-187 VKVIQSALEKAEL
+187 VKVIQSALAKANL

-215 VAQLLKLDEYVDMI
+215 VSQLLKLDDYVDMI

-236 LHKMCQ
+236 LHKMCK

-252 GFGISHIFIDE
+252 GFGISHIFVDE
-263 SADLERSLNV
+263 SADLEKSLNV
-273 VENSKVQRPSACNAL
+273 VENSKVQRPSACNSL

-293 HKAVAEEFLPKLV
+293 HEDVAAQFLPMIVERMNDKVTFVAEPKA
-306 ERLNG
+306 
-311 KVALVSDASAKPLV
+311 KVLMAQATQI
-325 ANAADVR
+325 R
-332 DAQEGDFD
+332 DAAEGDFD

-358 AIDHMRVHNAS
+358 AIDHMRIHNAS
-369 HSDAIMTNSLQ
+369 HSDAIMTNSLV

-389 GSAAVYVNASTRFTD
+389 GSAAVYVNAATRFTD

-438 GKADYLIRS
+438 GKANYLARS